1 MRQIL
6 RTADLDNTTVNAIRE
21 QLQEEMGQRVPEK
34 DLSEA
39 VHSFLL
45 EKDRKHPGNVPP
57 WRRHRHHA
65 DAWRCFLDEQKA
77 AGIARGSPCTAVWM
91 AGAVAYRCRTCQ
103 TGEQSSVCV
112 RCFRAGNHEGHDY
125 IMYRSETGGVCDC
138 GDLES
143 WSAQG
148 CCDAHRPIVE
158 DSCAGTDDEDSSE
171 DSSAAT
177 PHTKTFPEG
186 GIASDV
192 SEAMLGVA
200 LERTLLALESCAR
213 ARGPHL
219 PPAAGAR
226 REAEGKTAE
235 KLLRWL
241 LRVADCGVMRA
252 ACAAAMTRRWDGPPA
267 EFNLR
272 AACDALTDGGGGDG
286 DDRYDRYDRYDTRV
300 ASAWDNG
307 GCPNAR
313 YVSGF
318 GGLYGTIGATTT
330 TDAVR
335 AELRR
340 RRLVVK
346 TRLGCRP
353 TDDDATTTTTTTAAT
368 TTTTAAD
375 EITAGVDPEINS
387 SINSSGDTPRGEWPL
402 AGTKDAG
409 LLECLLR
416 ATCLPSLP
424 EELAELS
431 TTLIL
436 TLLFNPGFKVAFA
449 SALVRHYRDLVLF
462 PNTLP
467 WPGVSRMDRGG
478 SMDAGPWTSTQIA
491 SGLSAIRRIR
501 GEMSDGP
508 ISAAVTAMNVD
519 DSDTDSDDDAN
530 ADDDRLPPPAQLA
543 ARRRA
548 AARRRGIDGGTNGNQ
563 ATRRLPGGVS
573 SSFPSGTFVQR
584 QRECVSQCMD
594 RVTVPIVSHSVLR
607 EGMLRELHD
616 VIADALIS
624 FAHRGPSLPGRP
636 NGVVDPACEGIK
648 ARLYSRPCNDLRMC
662 LSQRS
667 VARYWIAAS
676 TVKPGED
683 GEPGSKG
690 AGFLTSPGDE
700 RLLKTALA
708 TLRSMQGMNPYA
720 KKHGEHVERERSD
733 WIHAMTAEMVVMST
747 LRHGAAVAA
756 DGLAS
761 ERGQSKND
769 QTSAEEA
776 EAERRGGHD
785 KATVAAVAALERRR
799 AARVA
804 EEAGR
809 RAAAARRYGLGD
821 AVANSPS
828 ARSLAKRLESTGFS
842 VDVSVDPAGRALRT
856 EFPTLDQA
864 RTARYLCRALRET
877 VDAAADWAYGER
889 ARETLVLGGDAELAA
904 ASRSSAEF
912 DPERDP
918 VSIHIPLHRFA
929 AVLINAAF
937 VAESVDADGAPVL
950 DKQLHWPH
958 LTSVLRDHPFTV
970 QMHSLAEH
978 PIRALTWS
986 DAVRA
991 RAWVR
996 NGEEVRRLS
1005 AVYASRYWAGLG
1017 RDADLALT
1025 QYALAASHSPH
1036 DIATRLLDLGRA
1048 TASLEPA
1055 PRREKTK
1062 GTNVSTKGAAKGPEP
1077 SREPSRGEPEET
1089 PRRYVEGGEATAG
1102 SEGEPSPTRRRTDGP
1117 GNVQNTSGNV
1127 QSHRA
1132 GSPDADA
1139 DAGFNDDGFRYRDPG
1154 TLRAW
1159 DLECARS
1166 AARTLV
1172 GLAKDRVWLSNHP
1185 FEIRVRRELVHALA
1199 IEARTHSEL
1208 SDLLPTNLASESNDV
1223 DKVLTQVAVYE
1234 PPRTLDDKGK
1244 YSLRPDMWR
1253 EFDGFFHRFAPA
1265 DGESAL
1271 RNAVTAYIR
1280 SRKEGTLEEDC
1291 AWHPKDML
1299 APPQVAPPP
1308 FAGVV
1313 RFARHPSIAAFV
1325 HNCVCYLH
1333 ERRHEP
1339 DLQDIAVSAMALA
1352 ALALD
1357 DRVFVEHLRD
1367 VGGGESTG
1375 MRGCV
1380 FPDPWAAALLRGGG
1394 DASSGDDDVSSKT
1407 RSPLIL
1413 ALESL
1418 AVGAGGEWAEDES
1431 HFVVI
1436 VAECARELLA
1446 RLADAG
1452 LYAPGS
1458 DPRDTSGLR
1467 LGTGS
1472 ESEAAAGLASGK
1484 DSPAQ
1489 PDATTSERKAKAL
1502 ARQKAAMAQMA
1513 ARQAAFRL
1521 AATDDDDDDESDSDG
1536 DADGVAGSN
1545 PDDGRLAD
1553 RLPWDEKGVCGLC
1566 RGSEA
1571 HSNATTNDAA
1581 GRVGA
1586 DGRDGGD
1593 EVRAAG
1599 NGPLVWV
1606 ALAQR
1611 SNAPAVARRALHARF
1626 RNLYRGGANGANKGA
1641 NGAKTYHRPKHVTIA
1656 LETGG
1661 YVDVPLP
1668 AVDPLGHHHS
1678 TSGHGPGTPDPLPPD
1693 DPGSGEVQD
1702 VDELDEDD
1710 AKARLQ
1716 SVMCYD
1722 CLPAPGVGV
1731 DPADE
1736 PNVGGYEY
1744 ARHNVAAGDWLPDPC
1759 FAGAPLMDGEG
1770 VSVMCCGHQVHADC
1784 FDRYHASVLSR
1795 GSDAG
1800 AQRAQSGLGPDDFHC
1815 PTCRRLCNAVV
1826 PVMPATPSQ
1835 LRSHRE
1841 RVSNEYPNC
1850 DPIREYP
1857 DATMDVDGDGSCPD
1871 DPSAAAVRVVVDGF
1885 GALDEALRDA
1895 RHAALAAS
1903 LLADRE
1909 AAKRENSSRDDAERE
1924 FADPIPGSDS
1934 PRARSSRSSRN
1945 SRSSVVGG
1953 SASAETT
1960 PTYLASNEASN
1971 RTVQSPHPYWSEHPG
1986 RYQVGAHL
1994 AKRLADA
2001 AREGPGAAGT
2011 ATGPE
2016 PSVLA
2021 RELAPWSALLHGV
2034 AQCEVSSR
2042 PVKPRDARSNPEP
2055 RPPQP
2060 AAATAAAAGRWRA
2073 LRELARLALVGGREA
2088 NLYHELHDELDA
2100 CVDMLRVSSRVNPFE
2115 AAAKGDEL
2123 VAILS
2128 RAMFASAASRARY
2141 WREANRTEE
2150 REPTRAGS
2158 RSAAVTAPAA
2168 NNNGRTPMTGP
2179 TNNRETA
2186 EIAAAEH
2193 AGREALARVRAEIA
2207 RQIVAEENEE
2217 ANNNARADEIVAAM
2231 GGAAPTREDG
2241 EERDPP
2247 TDEGVAAPGNVAAQ
2261 GGTAAEGGTAG
2272 IEAIRAVAIREPAL
2286 ARWAR
2291 EMVQTHPERVD
2302 GMPAQIRNLL
2312 RGFAG
2317 VDANQ
2322 NGLSSDTDGTA
2333 GDDVARLV
2341 NLVPKSTP
2349 ETAPAY
2355 TALELLQ
2362 LDPFAFLCE
2371 LYARITRAYPGAVLC
2386 SERHG
2391 TNSQLALARA
2401 VCVVVA
2407 TQGTR
2412 ARQCANQGFA
2422 KDRDVPPIEEFIA
2435 PTLWRVEALLAL
2447 LDGDA
2452 APPVRTNP
2460 GADVARILTRL
2471 GFVGRKGVLN
2481 DAAGCVASAIKA
2493 IGENISVENKAAL
2506 MNAWCGHMYSG
2517 DDSED
2522 GDVDGAYWGEFKLV
2536 ELPRDAEALSA
2547 IAHERPGLIALP
2559 ERGEELYLS
2568 LMNTNCKRC
2577 QKPPR
2582 DPALCLVCGEVCCC
2596 AGACCRRGKHG
2607 ECAQHAAVC
2616 GAGVGVFLLVK
2627 STKIL
2632 LIRGKRICLY
2642 PSVYLDQHGEE
2653 DEFLKRGRPLFLNE
2667 RRYGALEDLWV
2678 NGALDYDT
2686 LALHTSR
2693 VGSDFY

>member
-21 QLQEEMGQRVPEK
+21 QLQEEMGQRVPKK
-34 DLSEA
+34 DLREA
-39 VHSFLL
+39 VESFLS
-45 EKDRKHPGNVPP
+45 ERVRKRGPG
-57 WRRHRHHA
+57 RHGSRNTAVAWHRQRSHG

-77 AGIARGSPCTAVWM
+77 AGIARGAPCTAVWM

-112 RCFRAGNHEGHDY
+112 RCFRASDHEGHDY

-148 CCDAHRPIVE
+148 CCDAHRPITHSRAN
-158 DSCAGTDDEDSSE
+158 DSEGSSE
-171 DSSAAT
+171 DAT
-177 PHTKTFPEG
+177 NNNNTFPEG
-186 GIASDV
+186 IARDV
-192 SEAMLGVA
+192 SEAMLGVV
-200 LERTLLALESCAR
+200 LERTLLALESSAR

-226 REAEGKTAE
+226 REAEGKMAE
-235 KLLRWL
+235 KLLKWL
-241 LRVADCGVMRA
+241 LRVADCGAMRA
-252 ACAAAMTRRWDGPPA
+252 ACATAMTRRWDGPA
-267 EFNLR
+267 ADFNLR
-272 AACDALTDGGGGDG
+272 ACVHTAVDTMDTAVDDKVAVALDP
-286 DDRYDRYDRYDTRV
+286 
-300 ASAWDNG
+300 AWDNG

-313 YVSGF
+313 YASGF
-318 GGLYGTIGATTT
+318 GGLYGAVGATTT

-353 TDDDATTTTTTTAAT
+353 TDDTAVDDKVA
-368 TTTTAAD
+368 AAD
-375 EITAGVDPEINS
+375 EIIAADEIAVVAVGPEIN
-387 SINSSGDTPRGEWPL
+387 NSGGDTPRGEWPL
-402 AGTKDAG
+402 AGTRDAG

-431 TTLIL
+431 TTLVL
-436 TLLFNPGFKVAFA
+436 TLLFNPEFKVAFA

-478 SMDAGPWTSTQIA
+478 WALNLIA
-491 SGLSAIRRIR
+491 SGLSDSPSERIR
-501 GEMSDGP
+501 GEMSEGP

-519 DSDTDSDDDAN
+519 DSDTDSDNDEANETAGETAGDDV
-530 ADDDRLPPPAQLA
+530 REQTQAQLA

-548 AARRRGIDGGTNGNQ
+548 AARRRGIDGGAGGDP
-563 ATRRLPGGVS
+563 RRRFPSRGGQ
-573 SSFPSGTFVQR
+573 SSFPSGAFVQR

-594 RVTVPIVSHSVLR
+594 RVTVQLFGSVPIVSHSVLR

-624 FAHRGPSLPGRP
+624 FSHRGPSLPGRP

-676 TVKPGED
+676 TAKPGEED
-683 GEPGSKG
+683 GLPGSIC
-690 AGFLTSPGDE
+690 GFLRPGDE
-700 RLLKTALA
+700 RLLKIALA

-733 WIHAMTAEMVVMST
+733 WIHSMTAEMVVMST
-747 LRHGAAVAA
+747 LRQGAAVAA

-761 ERGQSKND
+761 ERGQSKNE
-769 QTSAEEA
+769 QTTAQTEKA
-776 EAERRGGHD
+776 DAMRGGHD

-799 AARVA
+799 ATRVA

-821 AVANSPS
+821 AVAHSPS
-828 ARSLAKRLESTGFS
+828 ARSLAKRLELNSGFS
-842 VDVSVDPAGRALRT
+842 VDPSDPAGSSSFG
-856 EFPTLDQA
+856 FPALDQA

-889 ARETLVLGGDAELAA
+889 ARETLVLGGDAELG
-904 ASRSSAEF
+904 SAEF
-912 DPERDP
+912 DPEKDS

-937 VAESVDADGAPVL
+937 VAESVDADGSPVL
-950 DKQLHWPH
+950 DKQLHWPS
-958 LTSVLRDHPFTV
+958 LTSVLCDHPFTV
-970 QMHSLAEH
+970 QIHSLAEH

-1017 RDADLALT
+1017 RDADLALV
-1025 QYALAASHSPH
+1025 QYALASSHSPH
-1036 DIATRLLDLGRA
+1036 EIATRLLDLGRA
-1048 TASLEPA
+1048 GAIEPVD
-1055 PRREKTK
+1055 KK
-1062 GTNVSTKGAAKGPEP
+1062 GATKGATKGA
-1077 SREPSRGEPEET
+1077 SGTKGEWDEGWPGET
-1089 PRRYVEGGEATAG
+1089 PRRYVEGGEAAAA
-1102 SEGEPSPTRRRTDGP
+1102 EGEPSPTRRRTDRHENLNP
-1117 GNVQNTSGNV
+1117 ENVQTSSRGP
-1127 QSHRA
+1127 S
-1132 GSPDADA
+1132 ADA
-1139 DAGFNDDGFRYRDPG
+1139 AAAAADTNAADDGFRYRDPG

-1185 FEIRVRRELVHALA
+1185 FEIRVRRELIHALA

-1223 DKVLTQVAVYE
+1223 DRVLTQVAVYE

-1244 YSLRPDMWR
+1244 YSLRLDAWR

-1280 SRKEGTLEEDC
+1280 SRKENIPEEDC

-1299 APPQVAPPP
+1299 AAPQVAPPP

-1313 RFARHPSIAAFV
+1313 RFARHPSIASFV
-1325 HNCVCYLH
+1325 YNSVCYLH

-1375 MRGCV
+1375 GSAG
-1380 FPDPWAAALLRGGG
+1380 FPDPWAAALLRGG
-1394 DASSGDDDVSSKT
+1394 DASGESSRNDVSSKR
-1407 RSPLIL
+1407 RSPFIL

-1418 AVGAGGEWAEDES
+1418 AVGAGGDWSEDES

-1436 VAECARELLA
+1436 VAECAKELLA

-1452 LYAPGS
+1452 LYAPNEPSNG
-1458 DPRDTSGLR
+1458 GLR
-1467 LGTGS
+1467 LGTAGS
-1472 ESEAAAGLASGK
+1472 EAEAEGRHPGAQTNASAYK
-1484 DSPAQ
+1484 DSPAA
-1489 PDATTSERKAKAL
+1489 DATAAERKAKAL

-1513 ARQAAFRL
+1513 ARQAAFAL
-1521 AATDDDDDDESDSDG
+1521 AATDDDDVESDFDG
-1536 DADGVAGSN
+1536 DANVADSN
-1545 PDDGRLAD
+1545 PDMDAD

-1571 HSNATTNDAA
+1571 HSN
-1581 GRVGA
+1581 
-1586 DGRDGGD
+1586 GGD
-1593 EVRAAG
+1593 GLSDGVTAG

-1626 RNLYRGGANGANKGA
+1626 RNLYKPNGGDDGAIGANPASR
-1641 NGAKTYHRPKHVTIA
+1641 TYHRPKHVTIA

-1693 DPGSGEVQD
+1693 DPASGEVQD
-1702 VDELDEDD
+1702 VDELGEDD

-1722 CLPAPGVGV
+1722 CLPAPGYGV
-1731 DPADE
+1731 EPADE

-1744 ARHNVAAGDWLPDPC
+1744 ARHNVADGDWLPDPC

-1800 AQRAQSGLGPDDFHC
+1800 AQRAQSGLGADDFHC

-1835 LRSHRE
+1835 LRSHRDRLTAASDDFSPDEEADGTIE
-1841 RVSNEYPNC
+1841 R
-1850 DPIREYP
+1850 
-1857 DATMDVDGDGSCPD
+1857 DGSGPY
-1871 DPSAAAVRVVVDGF
+1871 DPSAAAVRVVADGLN
-1885 GALDEALRDA
+1885 ALNETLRDA

-1909 AAKRENSSRDDAERE
+1909 AARRKNSNSFRDDAADPAGADG

-1934 PRARSSRSSRN
+1934 PRARSSRSSRR
-1945 SRSSVVGG
+1945 SRSSVDGG
-1953 SASAETT
+1953 SVSAENT
-1960 PTYLASNEASN
+1960 PTHASDDA
-1971 RTVQSPHPYWSEHPG
+1971 TDGTAAPAPPHPYWSKHPG

-2001 AREGPGAAGT
+2001 AREGPGVAHVDSR
-2011 ATGPE
+2011 E
-2016 PSVLA
+2016 PSALA

-2042 PVKPRDARSNPEP
+2042 PVRAKDDHGSNSEP

-2073 LRELARLALVGGREA
+2073 LRELARLALVGGRTGT
-2088 NLYHELHDELDA
+2088 LHYDDELDHHLDVF
-2100 CVDMLRVSSRVNPFE
+2100 VDMLRVPSRVNPFE
-2115 AAAKGDEL
+2115 AAVKGDEC
-2123 VAILS
+2123 VSILS
-2128 RAMFASAASRARY
+2128 QAMFASAASRARY

-2150 REPTRAGS
+2150 RDPTRTLGGS
-2158 RSAAVTAPAA
+2158 RSAAVTAAVAA
-2168 NNNGRTPMTGP
+2168 AVGAATGTGGP
-2179 TNNRETA
+2179 DTRETA
-2186 EIAAAEH
+2186 ELTAAGREAR
-2193 AGREALARVRAEIA
+2193 GREALARVRAEIA
-2207 RQIVAEENEE
+2207 RLEQEEEE

-2231 GGAAPTREDG
+2231 GGAAPTAEPG
-2241 EERDPP
+2241 EERNETND
-2247 TDEGVAAPGNVAAQ
+2247 GVATRPVTARPVTAPA
-2261 GGTAAEGGTAG
+2261 
-2272 IEAIRAVAIREPAL
+2272 EAIA
-2286 ARWAR
+2286 
-2291 EMVQTHPERVD
+2291 
-2302 GMPAQIRNLL
+2302 
-2312 RGFAG
+2312 
-2317 VDANQ
+2317 
-2322 NGLSSDTDGTA
+2322 
-2333 GDDVARLV
+2333 

-2349 ETAPAY
+2349 ETAPTY

-2371 LYARITRAYPGAVLC
+2371 LYARVSRAYPGAVLC

-2391 TNSQLALARA
+2391 ATSQLAAARA
-2401 VCVVVA
+2401 MAVVIV
-2407 TQGTR
+2407 TQGSR
-2412 ARQCANQGFA
+2412 ARQCADQGFA
-2422 KDRDVPPIEEFIA
+2422 KNRDASVPVEEFIA

-2447 LDGDA
+2447 LDGAA

-2460 GADVARILTRL
+2460 RADVARILTRL
-2471 GFVGRKGVLN
+2471 GFAGQNGVAD
-2481 DAAGCVASAIKA
+2481 DAAGCMIAAMRSID
-2493 IGENISVENKAAL
+2493 GPVENKAAL
-2506 MNAWCGHMYSG
+2506 INTWCGHMG
-2517 DDSED
+2517 DVSED
-2522 GDVDGAYWGEFKLV
+2522 GDNRTSYNDGLYWGEFNIK
-2536 ELPRDAEALSA
+2536 LPRDAEALSA

-2559 ERGEELYLS
+2559 TRGEDLYLS
-2568 LMNTNCKRC
+2568 LMNANCKRC

-2582 DPALCLVCGEVCCC
+2582 DPALCLACGEVCCC